1 MPGLA
6 AGLNGV
12 TTLYMGSSTGAPR
25 SGVEAATWR
34 KNLRSTA
41 VSLSRT
47 IGAGQS
53 ATLPQRTGGGAN
65 KLPAQLLHRRTLIA
79 GFEIRIESTDIT
91 LVTRPKHSEPE
102 GVSLT
107 HPHRPRRVRRAVA
120 F

>member
-12 TTLYMGSSTGAPR
+12 TTLYTGSSTGAPR

-53 ATLPQRTGGGAN
+53 ATLPQRTGSGAN
-65 KLPAQLLHRRTLIA
+65 KRTAQLLRRRTLIDVL
-79 GFEIRIESTDIT
+79 EIGIESTHLT
-91 LVTRPKHSEPE
+91 LVTRPNN
-102 GVSLT
+102 LN
-107 HPHRPRRVRRAVA
+107 
-120 F
+120 